1 MAYAFVQD
9 VAASWERYELETAVA
24 IYPAPEGLILHL
36 AGPTA
41 EGFRVIEVWED
52 EAAWLGFRD
61 GRLAPVLASM
71 TRPAIPEPTFRDVRV
86 VHLVVRAVSSY
97 LDWSRSGSTAG
108 CRLEATHDAAL
119 RSGAACLQVFRDGP

>member
-1 MAYAFVQD
+1 MAYAFMQD

-52 EAAWLGFRD
+52 EAAWLRFRD
-61 GRLAPVLASM
+61 ERLAPVLASM

-86 VHLVVRAVSSY
+86 VHLVTGE
-97 LDWSRSGSTAG
+97 SRRSDPAAKCEGFIDSGG
-108 CRLEATHDAAL
+108 H
-119 RSGAACLQVFRDGP
+119 G

>member
-52 EAAWLGFRD
+52 EAAWLRFRD
-61 GRLAPVLASM
+61 ERLAPVLASM

-86 VHLVVRAVSSY
+86 VHVVAGE
-97 LDWSRSGSTAG
+97 SRREELRRSVKGS
-108 CRLEATHDAAL
+108 
-119 RSGAACLQVFRDGP
+119 